1 MFLDKEI
8 EMDKLIPKKEGK
20 MSVKKAKI
28 FLSVL
33 LILLTSVVSTIQ
45 AQENST
51 TINKKDSISES
62 TGKQLLLL
70 IDSLLDIE
78 GVYIPTTTEKGIKDF
93 SNKISSNDE
102 DISNDTTVSD
112 SSSVLPHNEN
122 ELIKETIPNS
132 IIADVEEP
140 IEVEKESPFEFETSV
155 TGDLASNFSGGV
167 EQGYAYLGNVDI
179 TGTFSTTN
187 AGLWKGGTAF
197 VYFLNNHGK
206 SLSQYVGDL
215 QGSDNIESDAHSRLY
230 QLWYEQQ
237 LGNFSILIGQHDLN
251 SEFCGTEY
259 GGAFIN
265 GSFGIQPDVSGNVPV
280 SIFPVANLATV
291 LKYKLEMGL
300 SFMAGV
306 YKGDPGDQDTNPN
319 SVNWQYDEAEG
330 IMNILEIQY
339 LKEKEDAFF
348 GSYKVG
354 AWFHSMDSSYGVY
367 GIVDQKILSEVTDKN
382 QGLGVFIQLGMA
394 PYETSFIDFYAAIG
408 LNYTG
413 LIKGRN
419 DDVLGLALNYASVP
433 NVFSDSDIDMKT
445 GVETVIEFTYQTVI
459 GEFLTIQPDLQYVIN
474 PGANSSLENS
484 FLGILRI
491 GFNF

>member
-1 MFLDKEI
+1 MFLDKDI
-8 EMDKLIPKKEGK
+8 EMDKLIPKKEEK

-28 FLSVL
+28 FLSAL

-102 DISNDTTVSD
+102 GISNDTTVSD
-112 SSSVLPHNEN
+112 SSSVLPYNEN
-122 ELIKETIPNS
+122 ELIEETIPNS

-140 IEVEKESPFEFETSV
+140 IEVEKESPFEFETGV
-155 TGDLASNFSGGV
+155 TGDLASNFSGGA
-167 EQGYAYLGNVDI
+167 EQGFAYLGDVDI
-179 TGTFSTTN
+179 TATFSTTN
-187 AGLWKGGTAF
+187 AGLWKGGTLFA
-197 VYFLNNHGK
+197 YFLNTHGK

-215 QGSDNIESDAHSRLY
+215 QGSDNIEADAHSRLHEF
-230 QLWYEQQ
+230 WYAQQ
-237 LGNFSILIGQHDLN
+237 LGNFTILIGQHDLN
-251 SEFCGTEY
+251 AEFCATEY
-259 GGAFIN
+259 GGAFLN
-265 GSFGIQPDVSGNVPV
+265 GSFGIQADVSANVPV
-280 SIFPVANLATV
+280 SLFPVATLATV
-291 LKYKLEMGL
+291 LKYEFEMGL
-300 SFMAGV
+300 SVLAGV

-330 IMNILEIQY
+330 TMNILEIQY

-354 AWFHSMDSSYGVY
+354 AWFHSMDSSYGIY
-367 GIVDQKILSEVTDKN
+367 GIVDQKIISEVADKN
-382 QGLGVFIQLGMA
+382 QGLGVFTQVGMA
-394 PYETSFIDFYAAIG
+394 PHKTSFIDFYASFG
-408 LNYTG
+408 LNYIG
-413 LIKGRN
+413 LIKGR
-419 DDVLGLALNYASVP
+419 DDDILGLAFNNASVS
-433 NVFSDSDIDMKT
+433 NVFSDPDT
-445 GVETVIEFTYQTVI
+445 GVQMGVEKVIEFTYQAVI